1 MNNLI
6 TFFRNFPFFWNFQNS
21 TRTNSDF
28 WPRKSQLFKTANYLF
43 KGSFDGIKFFVLI
56 GFFSFQKFWE
66 FEQFFWHFW
75 TKKLR
80 RFVKRAHCVSGGA
93 FQGKLFSKENISE
106 NSGKKS
112 RGTRHLFPK
121 NSLLLL
127 KQFSTFP
134 MELSY
139 GRKKFSLKKSS
150 YFTFSRTFS

>member
-28 WPRKSQLFKTANYLF
+28 WPRRSQLFKTANYLF

-66 FEQFFWHFW
+66 IEQFFWHFW

-93 FQGKLFSKENISE
+93 FHGKLFSKKYISE
-106 NSGKKS
+106 NSGKNS
-112 RGTRHLFPK
+112 RETRRLFPK
-121 NSLLLL
+121 ISSLLS
-127 KQFSTFP
+127 KQFSKFP
-134 MELSY
+134 MDPLYER
-139 GRKKFSLKKSS
+139 RKFLLKRSS
-150 YFTFSRTFS
+150 